1 MILGIIGFSI
11 CALELVGLIPYELQL
26 NVFNPIQD
34 FVGLDFATLKYHLEV
49 FAKDHAVDNDT
60 LEILKG
66 KLDEY
71 LPPIFLGA
79 TVEAGVYA
87 VSCLLMLIGACCK
100 VRGLMIPYLILQM
113 LVLIVTIATG
123 GLVSALYFLLA
134 PNMEENQI
142 GGGIVLGCIAA
153 GVTLILAI
161 LLIYFWLSVQRAYVE
176 LGNNEYM
183 YSPAPMKPS
192 YNDGRAGYYP
202 TSPQHFQMDERK

>member
-1 MILGIIGFSI
+1 MVKYHI
-11 CALELVGLIPYELQL
+11 
-26 NVFNPIQD
+26 D
-34 FVGLDFATLKYHLEV
+34 DFAKQ
-49 FAKDHAVDNDT
+49 HAVDNVT
-60 LEILKG
+60 LKTLHE
-66 KLDEY
+66 KLDEF

-87 VSCLLMLIGACCK
+87 ISCLLMLIGACCK
-100 VRGLMIPYLILQM
+100 VRSLMIPYLILQM
-113 LVLIVTIATG
+113 LVLIVTIALG
-123 GLVSALYFLLA
+123 GLVSAVYFLLA